1 MSGAISFLMV
11 FLLGNTATMSTVF
24 LLGNTATMSTEVY
37 IPTLRLEPEETV
49 YIVGESLSLRCV
61 ADMLTSI
68 SGYSFF
74 KDAALIANNSI
85 SNRLIIPSLSTTDAG
100 NYICTYYQKTTGTQ
114 QESNHID
121 LKVFE
126 RPTAPILTVEP
137 KRNLFLVN
145 QSVVIRCN
153 LPRGQSATEVY
164 LYQDGRILYEADDF
178 GVLSLVNTERR
189 HTGKYT
195 CDYKIVISGRTLT
208 SHVSNQETL
217 VVIDLPPTPI
227 LRYANNQKQTRQ
239 VEIVCEI
246 PNPPSSSLIQGYRL
260 YRNGGEISSNKA
272 NQFVINY
279 NLEFDGCYFCRSF
292 VNVLGEEIL
301 SPKSAEVFLSLEG
314 SKTRSCQNPN
324 SKSNYGHSRQ
334 ADIPTLR
341 LEPEEAVY
349 IVGESLSMRCVADMP
364 TSISG
369 YSFFKDTTL
378 IANNSVSNRLTIP
391 SLSTTDA
398 GNYFCTYY
406 QETTGAQQKSNSLDL
421 KVFERPATP
430 ILVIEPKRNVFV
442 VNELLVIRCRLPRG
456 QSAEGIALYQ
466 DGRILYEADNLGVLS
481 LANTERRHTGNYTC
495 DYRTNISGRIVNA
508 HLSNQETLVVID
520 LPPTP
525 ILRYAKNLQNQS
537 SQVEIVCEIPNPP
550 FFTLIHGYR
559 LYRNGGEISSNEAN
573 QFVINYNLEFDGCYF
588 CRSFVNVLGEEI
600 LSRKSVEVFLTLE
613 GSNTR
618 SCSIQNPENGH
629 GLSKQGVKLYASV
642 LIGKLIVLI
651 FILLAFGIHLLVIR
665 LRIKKSETEDQSI
678 HKL

>member
-11 FLLGNTATMSTVF
+11 FLLGNTAM
-24 LLGNTATMSTEVY
+24 MSTEALK
-37 IPTLRLEPEETV
+37 PTLRLEPEQTV

-61 ADMLTSI
+61 VNSPTSI

-74 KDAALIANNSI
+74 KDAALIVKNAV
-85 SNRLIIPSLSTTDAG
+85 SNRLTIRSLSTTDAG
-100 NYICTYYQKTTGTQ
+100 NYICTYYQESTGTQ

-126 RPTAPILTVEP
+126 SPPAPILTVEP
-137 KRNLFLVN
+137 KRNVFLVN

-164 LYQDGRILYEADDF
+164 LYQDERILYEADNF

-195 CDYKIVISGRTLT
+195 CDYKTVISGRTLT

-246 PNPPSSSLIQGYRL
+246 PNPPFSSLIHGYRL
-260 YRNGGEISSNKA
+260 YRNGGEILSNKA

-314 SKTRSCQNPN
+314 SNTRSCQNPN
-324 SKSNYGHSRQ
+324 SKSNYSHSRQ
-334 ADIPTLR
+334 EADIPTLR

-349 IVGESLSMRCVADMP
+349 IVGESLSLRCVAGMP
-364 TSISG
+364 TSISR
-369 YSFFKDTTL
+369 YSFFKDAAV
-378 IANNSVSNRLTIP
+378 IANNSTSNRLIIP

-406 QETTGAQQKSNSLDL
+406 QETAGAQQKSNSIDL
-421 KVFERPATP
+421 KVF
-430 ILVIEPKRNVFV
+430 
-442 VNELLVIRCRLPRG
+442 
-456 QSAEGIALYQ
+456 
-466 DGRILYEADNLGVLS
+466 
-481 LANTERRHTGNYTC
+481 
-495 DYRTNISGRIVNA
+495 
-508 HLSNQETLVVID
+508 D

-550 FFTLIHGYR
+550 FSSLIHGYR
-559 LYRNGGEISSNEAN
+559 LYRNGGNISSNQAN

-618 SCSIQNPENGH
+618 SCLIQNPENGH

-651 FILLAFGIHLLVIR
+651 SILLAFGIHLIVIR
-665 LRIKKSETEDQSI
+665 LRIKKAETEDQSI
-678 HKL
+678 HRL